1 MLASPVAITLPLGRG
16 PNRDPGATFQPQ
28 TGEPQLGRKPDE
40 LLLTS
45 ADTDHMDSSA
55 PFSISHKATVLQGK
69 ETTGGERSLELVG
82 RVSLGVWGDT

>member
-1 MLASPVAITLPLGRG
+1 MLASPVVITLPLGQG

-55 PFSISHKATVLQGK
+55 PFSVSHKATVPQGK

-82 RVSLGVWGDT
+82 RVGLGVWGDT